1 MQAKKYTEQHEW
13 VDLAEDGSTGTLRNS
28 AIVKFRYSS
37 LSYINER
44 GLATIGITEYAA
56 KALGDVVFVELPT
69 VDSEVSA
76 GDTIGA
82 VESVKSASD
91 IMTPV
96 TGTVVEANMALEEKP
111 KTINDSPEGEGWIAR
126 VKVTDASELE
136 GLMDAKE
143 YQASLEEEE

>member
-1 MQAKKYTEQHEW
+1 MGGSGTGWVNRYNKKPQRCGISRDHFIISNWW
-13 VDLAEDGSTGTLRNS
+13 VNQQC
-28 AIVKFRYSS
+28 
-37 LSYINER
+37 
-44 GLATIGITEYAA
+44 LATIGITEYAA

-69 VDSEVSA
+69 VDSDVSA

-96 TGTVVEANMALEEKP
+96 TGTIVEANMALEEKP
-111 KTINDSPEGEGWIAR
+111 KTINDSPEGDGWIAR
-126 VKVTDASELE
+126 VKVTDASELD